1 MSREAFFQKP
11 EKPRTIDIALED
23 GRTFK
28 ARKLTQAEVETLK
41 KRYATADRALDGLRY
56 VVCRTVVDDDGDR
69 IFTDDDQSKMAD
81 VDFDVIQTIASE
93 VVEFSGLGE
102 RDGKKR

>member
-1 MSREAFFQKP
+1 MNREAFFHKP
-11 EKPRTIDIALED
+11 EKPRTIDIPLED

-56 VVCRTVVDDDGDR
+56 VVCRTVVDENGDR
-69 IFTDDDQSKMAD
+69 IFSDDDQARMAD

-102 RDGKKR
+102 RDAKKR

>member
-1 MSREAFFQKP
+1 MNRNDFFQKP
-11 EKPRTIDIALED
+11 EKPRTIDIVLED

-56 VVCRTVVDDDGDR
+56 VVCRTVVDDEGDR

-93 VVEFSGLGE
+93 VIEFSGLGE
-102 RDGKKR
+102 RDAKKR

>member
-1 MSREAFFQKP
+1 MNREAFFQKP
-11 EKPRTIDIALED
+11 DKPRTIDIPLED
-23 GRTFK
+23 GRTIK

-56 VVCRTVVDDDGDR
+56 IVCRTVVDDDGER
-69 IFTDDDQSKMAD
+69 VFSDDDQSRMAD